1 MEVQKAYKEK
11 LNAQLNEWSSQI
23 NLLEAKM
30 ENISADLKVKRAKE
44 IQALRVKQHAA
55 SDKMDELGKASGESW
70 DQVKLTADKMW
81 SDLKTG
87 LAEAQS
93 KFK

>member
-1 MEVQKAYKEK
+1 MELHNAYKQK
-11 LNAQLNEWSSQI
+11 LGAQLNEWSAQI

-30 ENISADLKVKRAKE
+30 DNVAADMRIMRAE
-44 IQALRVKQHAA
+44 DIHALRCKQHAA
-55 SDKMDELGKASGESW
+55 ADKMKELGKASGEAW

-81 SDLKTG
+81 DDLKTG
-87 LAEAQS
+87 LTDAQK

>member
-1 MEVQKAYKEK
+1 MELHNAYKQK
-11 LNAQLNEWSSQI
+11 MGAQLNEWSAQI

-30 ENISADLKVKRAKE
+30 DNVAAEMRIMRAE
-44 IQALRVKQHAA
+44 DIHALRAKQHAA
-55 SDKMDELGKASGESW
+55 ADKMKELGKASGEAW

-81 SDLKTG
+81 DDLKTG
-87 LAEAQS
+87 LTDAQK

>member
-70 DQVKLTADKMW
+70 EQDKLTADKMW
-81 SDLKTG
+81 SDLKIG

>member
-1 MEVQKAYKEK
+1 MELHNAYKQK
-11 LNAQLNEWSSQI
+11 LGAQLNEWSAQI

-30 ENISADLKVKRAKE
+30 DNVAAEMKIMRAE
-44 IQALRVKQHAA
+44 DIHALRAQQHAA
-55 SDKMDELGKASGESW
+55 ADKMKELGKASGEAW

-81 SDLKTG
+81 DELKTG
-87 LAEAQS
+87 LTDAQK

>member
-30 ENISADLKVKRAKE
+30 ENISADAAK
-44 IQALRVKQHAA
+44 
-55 SDKMDELGKASGESW
+55 KMINP
-70 DQVKLTADKMW
+70 T
-81 SDLKTG
+81 TTI
-87 LAEAQS
+87 
-93 KFK
+93 

>member
-70 DQVKLTADKMW
+70 EQVKLTADKMW

-87 LAEAQS
+87 LAEAQL

>member
-55 SDKMDELGKASGESW
+55 SDKMDELGKTSGESW
-70 DQVKLTADKMW
+70 EQVKLTADKMW

>member
-1 MEVQKAYKEK
+1 MEMHQAYRERMS
-11 LNAQLNEWSSQI
+11 AQLKEWGCQI

-44 IQALRVKQHAA
+44 IQALRAKQHAA

-70 DQVKLTADKMW
+70 EQVKLTADKMW
-81 SDLKTG
+81 SDLKSG